1 MVVGGSGGFEVEES
15 SLMRLLVGDKT
26 RPFASLAES
35 FCCDAEKS
43 SDMVCCFGAIVLSL
57 VLLESC
63 LACFL
68 FLSVEILSCMR
79 LSDGEVCIEI
89 GVSSLETVSI
99 SKRTC

>member
-26 RPFASLAES
+26 RPFASLVES

-79 LSDGEVCIEI
+79 LSDEVCIEI
-89 GVSSLETVSI
+89 GVSSVETVSI
-99 SKRTC
+99 SKQTC

>member
-1 MVVGGSGGFEVEES
+1 
-15 SLMRLLVGDKT
+15 
-26 RPFASLAES
+26 
-35 FCCDAEKS
+35 
-43 SDMVCCFGAIVLSL
+43 
-57 VLLESC
+57 LLESC